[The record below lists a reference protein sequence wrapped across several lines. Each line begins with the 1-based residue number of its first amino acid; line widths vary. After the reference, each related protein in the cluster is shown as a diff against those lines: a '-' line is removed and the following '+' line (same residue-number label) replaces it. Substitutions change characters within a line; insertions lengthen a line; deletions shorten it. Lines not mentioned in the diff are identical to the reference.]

1 MDAFDNDTLA
11 ENIWSLLIEL
21 KEKELETETE
31 TDEDKKEEDKDR
43 EKKKDSLFNIKKKVK
58 DKERETDSIECKNC
72 KSSKASDVMLD
83 DGNYVCK
90 ICNTLIARF
99 IDMQAE
105 WRYYGNEDSKSSD
118 PTRCGMPV
126 NDLLPNSSL
135 GSIISNQS
143 NESYD
148 MKLIRKYH
156 MWNSM
161 SYKERS
167 LYNIFDN
174 ITIHASNNGIPNS
187 IIEEAKTFYKKLSES
202 RISRGENRNGLIASS
217 IYMACKHEGVPR
229 NTKEIAEIF
238 NLKLTTMTKGC
249 KKFQDIMNMNLDS
262 SCPVDFIQRFSS
274 KLNISKEIK
283 DLCKDVAEKADELNI
298 VSENTP
304 PSIAAASIYL
314 CNIVCELGISKKD
327 LATSCKISQVTLT
340 KCFKKLHT
348 HRAYLFSSE
357 SIAMY
362 NIK

>member
-1 MDAFDNDTLA
+1 MDSDTL
-11 ENIWSLLIEL
+11 NDNLWNLLKDLRTIEDG
-21 KEKELETETE
+21 EETSAPIAK
-31 TDEDKKEEDKDR
+31 DVHICKVCNSED
-43 EKKKDSLFNIKKKVK
+43 V
-58 DKERETDSIECKNC
+58 
-72 KSSKASDVMLD
+72 VLD
-83 DGNYVCK
+83 DGNYVCRS
-90 ICNTLIARF
+90 CSTLLDRY
-99 IDMQAE
+99 IDAQAE
-105 WRYYGNEDSKSSD
+105 WRYYGSEDSKGSD

-174 ITIHASNNGIPNS
+174 ITVNAANNGIPNS
-187 IIEEAKTFYKKLSES
+187 IIEEAKAFYKKLSEAK
-202 RISRGENRNGLIASS
+202 ISRGDNRSGLIASS
-217 IYMACKHEGVPR
+217 IYMSCKSNKVPR
-229 NTKEIAEIF
+229 STKEIAKIF
-238 NLKLTTMTKGC
+238 NLKVTTMTRGC

-262 SCPVDFIQRFSS
+262 SCPVDFIHRFSS
-274 KLNISKEIK
+274 KLNMSKDIK
-283 DLCKDVAEKADELNI
+283 DLCKHVVEKADELNI

-314 CNIVCELGISKKD
+314 CSVLCNLNIQKKD
-327 LATSCKISQVTLT
+327 LASACEISQVTLT
-340 KCFKKLHT
+340 KCYKKLHT
-348 HRAYLFSSE
+348 QRGLLFPKE
-357 SIAMY
+357 AILMY

>member
-1 MDAFDNDTLA
+1 MDNSIIDTL
-11 ENIWSLLIEL
+11 EDSEDIWHLLIEL
-21 KEKELETETE
+21 KGLNIEVDEELKNK
-31 TDEDKKEEDKDR
+31 DGSIDDLIDKT
-43 EKKKDSLFNIKKKVK
+43 VV
-58 DKERETDSIECKNC
+58 ECKNC
-72 KSSKASDVMLD
+72 NSEDIILD

-90 ICNTLIARF
+90 SCNTLIARF

-105 WRYYGNEDSKSSD
+105 WRYYGNDDSKASD

-135 GSIISNQS
+135 GSIISNQT

-174 ITIHASNNGIPNS
+174 ITVHAANSGIPTS
-187 IIEEAKTFYKKLSES
+187 IIEEAKVFYKKLSES
-202 RISRGENRNGLIASS
+202 RISRGENRSGLIASS
-217 IYMACKHEGVPR
+217 IYMSCKSNKVPR
-229 NTKEIAEIF
+229 STKEIAKIF
-238 NLKLTTMTKGC
+238 NLKLTTMTRGC

-274 KLNISKEIK
+274 KLNISKDIK
-283 DLCKDVAEKADELNI
+283 DLCKHVVEKADELNI

-314 CNIVCELGISKKD
+314 CNVICEIGITKKD
-327 LATSCKISQVTLT
+327 LANSCEISQVTLT
-340 KCFKKLHT
+340 KCFKKLHA
-348 HRAYLFSSE
+348 HRAYLFPKEAISL
-357 SIAMY
+357 Y

>member
-1 MDAFDNDTLA
+1 MDNDTFTDD
-11 ENIWSLLIEL
+11 SLWDLLVEL
-21 KEKELETETE
+21 KNESCKDEKETS
-31 TDEDKKEEDKDR
+31 DENDTKKMQCV
-43 EKKKDSLFNIKKKVK
+43 S
-58 DKERETDSIECKNC
+58 C
-72 KSSKASDVMLD
+72 SSDEVLLD

-90 ICNTLIARF
+90 CCNTLLGRF

-105 WRYYGNEDSKSSD
+105 WRYYGNDDNKASD

-135 GSIISNQS
+135 GSIISNQF

-174 ITIHASNNGIPNS
+174 ITVHAVNNGIPTS
-187 IIEEAKTFYKKLSES
+187 IIEEAKAFYKKLSES
-202 RISRGENRNGLIASS
+202 KISRGENRSGLIASS
-217 IYMACKHEGVPR
+217 IYMSCKSNKVPR
-229 NTKEIAEIF
+229 STKEIAKIF
-238 NLKLTTMTKGC
+238 NLKLTTMTRGC

-262 SCPVDFIQRFSS
+262 SCPIDFIQRFSS
-274 KLNISKEIK
+274 KLKISKEIK
-283 DLCKDVAEKADELNI
+283 ELCKQVVEKADELNI

-304 PSIAAASIYL
+304 PSIAAASIFM
-314 CNIVCELGISKKD
+314 CNIVCGLGISKKD
-327 LATSCKISQVTLT
+327 LANACEISQVTLT
-340 KCFKKLHT
+340 KCYKKLHM
-348 HRAYLFSSE
+348 HRGLLFPKE
-357 SIAMY
+357 AIDQY